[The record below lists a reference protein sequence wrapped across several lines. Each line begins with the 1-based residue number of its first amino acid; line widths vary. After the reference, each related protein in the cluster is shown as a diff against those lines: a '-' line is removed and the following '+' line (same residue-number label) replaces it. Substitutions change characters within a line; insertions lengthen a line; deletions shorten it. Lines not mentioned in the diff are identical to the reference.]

1 MKELKEFKIRVVTK
15 DEFTKILLDHL
26 VHDKKDWT
34 TENIFDEL
42 LREGFPKLDFERLGD
57 SLSKLFVYL
66 PTMAVDIG
74 DRQFIWVV
82 SGNKA
87 ILVNKERI

>member
-1 MKELKEFKIRVVTK
+1 MRTLKITVVTK
-15 DEFTKILLDHL
+15 DEFTKILLEHL
-26 VHDKKDWT
+26 VYDKKDWT
-34 TENIFDEL
+34 TQEIFEDL
-42 LREGFPKLDFERLGD
+42 IKEGFPKLDFDRLGD

-66 PTMAVDIG
+66 PTMAVDVG

-87 ILVNKERI
+87 ILVDKERTV